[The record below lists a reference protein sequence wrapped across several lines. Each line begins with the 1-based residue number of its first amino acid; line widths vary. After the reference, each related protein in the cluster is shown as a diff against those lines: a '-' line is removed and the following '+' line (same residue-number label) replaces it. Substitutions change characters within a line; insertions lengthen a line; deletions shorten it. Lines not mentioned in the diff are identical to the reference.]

1 MSKAIFDHETAE
13 EALAKE
19 LGIPARHVCV
29 VGSTLICGEGNDV
42 DFLCLVPSEDILKS
56 HGFAPDIEANY
67 ESPLRSFRR
76 QDQNVIAVTRPDF
89 FYAEVAI
96 AHAAQSV
103 ARDTY
108 DMRDREERIR
118 FHSEIRFEVL
128 NRMNEEA
135 VPL

>member
-1 MSKAIFDHETAE
+1 MSKAIFDQETAE
-13 EALAKE
+13 ATLAKE
-19 LGIPARHVCV
+19 LGIPARLVCV

-42 DFLCLVPSEDILKS
+42 DFLCLLPSEEILEQ
-56 HGFAPDIEANY
+56 HGFAPDIDAQY

-76 QDQNVIAVTRPDF
+76 QDQNVIAVTDAAF
-89 FYAEVAI
+89 FFAEVAI

-108 DMRDREERIR
+108 DMRDRDERVR

-128 NRMNEEA
+128 RRMADEEEPA
-135 VPL
+135 